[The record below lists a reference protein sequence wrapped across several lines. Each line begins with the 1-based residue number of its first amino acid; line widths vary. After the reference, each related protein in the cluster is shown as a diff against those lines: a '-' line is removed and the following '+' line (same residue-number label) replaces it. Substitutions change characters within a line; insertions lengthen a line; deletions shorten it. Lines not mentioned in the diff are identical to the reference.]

1 MALSARGLLKA
12 IAAIPIVMIAGAVF
26 IWYRIGLASYLTA
39 TRSIAMVPGVA
50 GIYIRRFF
58 YRWTLA
64 ACGEE
69 FIVDWMGVL
78 KTPTISVGRR
88 CFVGSFCFI
97 AECVLHDEARIAH
110 HSVVQ
115 GGPHTHGFERIDI
128 PMADQPG
135 AIRAVSIG
143 PNVWIGAGARIL
155 NDVAPGTMVGA
166 GAVVTRVFE
175 ENAILVGVPARRLRL
190 RGSR

>member
-1 MALSARGLLKA
+1 
-12 IAAIPIVMIAGAVF
+12 
-26 IWYRIGLASYLTA
+26 
-39 TRSIAMVPGVA
+39 
-50 GIYIRRFF
+50 
-58 YRWTLA
+58 
-64 ACGEE
+64 
-69 FIVDWMGVL
+69 
-78 KTPTISVGRR
+78 
-88 CFVGSFCFI
+88 
-97 AECVLHDEARIAH
+97 
-110 HSVVQ
+110 
-115 GGPHTHGFERIDI
+115 
-128 PMADQPG
+128 MADQPG